1 MLCMQIVLI
10 ENLRMD
16 MLLCT
21 LLDPITRCS
30 KRNSCMVTSS
40 TEAEIVAASEA
51 TKEIKW
57 LDQVLSL
64 MGKTLK
70 PHLLNIDNT
79 SALKLGDHPVHHSD
93 TKHIDVRNLFVR
105 EAVEEGLIELSHVRT
120 TEQRADIF
128 TKILPKARFLKLRD
142 LIFNSNCVDNNQS
155 LG

>member
-1 MLCMQIVLI
+1 
-10 ENLRMD
+10 
-16 MLLCT
+16 
-21 LLDPITRCS
+21 
-30 KRNSCMVTSS
+30 MVTSS

-64 MGKTLK
+64 MGITLK

-79 SALKLGDHPVHHSD
+79 SALKLADHPVHHSD

-105 EAVEEGLIELSHVRT
+105 EAAEEGLIELSHVRT

-128 TKILPKARFLKLRD
+128 TKILPKA
-142 LIFNSNCVDNNQS
+142 
-155 LG
+155 